1 MDFTIRYIL
10 WYYSQLVVLFNTV
23 SVICLFLNMKE
34 NKGYFTL
41 PDFTLNTA
49 QDGEQ
54 RSVIQLVV
62 LI

>member
-41 PDFTLNTA
+41 PDFTLKTA
-49 QDGEQ
+49 QDGDQ
-54 RSVIQLVV
+54 RSVIQLIV